1 MLFCSQSG
9 GREVRLC
16 ERICPRLQNFECLSG
31 RRMALLLPFLA
42 YMQSLKRPSLTSSQA
57 VHAVRTKAVVNMW
70 LGSQSHFSP
79 CVIRVILP
87 QTLNATVFTKI
98 SRLQL
103 FSLLICASYRH
114 VFQIV
119 TEVLEIIRPFS
130 IE

>member
-1 MLFCSQSG
+1 MPQWKKDGSLASIASLHAIPEEAQPYKQSSGACSANQSCG
-9 GREVRLC
+9 EHV
-16 ERICPRLQNFECLSG
+16 
-31 RRMALLLPFLA
+31 AWLA
-42 YMQSLKRPSLTSSQA
+42 
-57 VHAVRTKAVVNMW
+57 
-70 LGSQSHFSP
+70 SHFSP
-79 CVIRVILP
+79 CLIRVILP

-119 TEVLEIIRPFS
+119 TEVLEIIRLFS